1 MTQFIES
8 LQRLYKENK
17 VSNQKL
23 ERLLTDKKINK
34 QEYDY
39 IIAAKNA
46 S

>member
-17 VSNQKL
+17 VSNQTL